1 MSNGMSRSQGMG
13 CLSGMN
19 LIDMVR
25 VTNVPCILVRNGQTA
40 VNRLYEPGVRAV

>member
-1 MSNGMSRSQGMG
+1 MSNGMSRSQGRG

-25 VTNVPCILVRNGQTA
+25 VMNVSCILVRNVQTA
-40 VNRLYEPGVRAV
+40 VSRLHEPGVRAV